1 MSIETKYSI
10 IYWLNN
16 YMFCQGV
23 VLMKIVNKILLGLLL
38 AILLLTG
45 FIVAC
50 FVNPELAKK
59 VGNTLYN
66 DEPRYEDDAY
76 EDTDDDIEGYYPE
89 DGENTDEGDN
99 DYIGEEENNVD
110 DVIDTTDD
118 IDINEPFELPDTGNS
133 IDTDSIGYD
142 LLPDP
147 SYPFN
152 GMRYVAPEV
161 SELDVPSQLQGK
173 SGYELPKLTL
183 QELDD
188 PEADE
193 IEETL
198 GPGETGDGLDFQAL
212 FYPYYHMLD
221 AKGKQLYRQIYA
233 NANALNQRFS
243 PVVSCNSKEVS
254 KAMQAVFCD
263 HPELFWINTAYNLR
277 CRRNG
282 EVSEIDLSFNKT
294 ANDLPAAKEQFDNA
308 ANEILSTASQ
318 LGSDFEKEKYV
329 HDVLADKIDYSL
341 SAPMNQSAYSA
352 LVNDS
357 TVCAGYARAMQYL
370 MTKMG
375 VPCYY
380 CTGFAGENH
389 AWNIINLGDD
399 FYNVDVTWD
408 DADPTNYDFFNKTDA
423 DYARNHVR
431 KNLSVNLPPCN
442 GTGYQV
448 DSPVEN
454 QQPQDEYPDSTLED
468 SDSELPVLI
477 IRL

>member
-1 MSIETKYSI
+1 M
-10 IYWLNN
+10 L
-16 YMFCQGV
+16 
-23 VLMKIVNKILLGLLL
+23 LKIVNKILLGLLL

-45 FIVAC
+45 LIVAC

-59 VGNTLYN
+59 IGNTLYN
-66 DEPRYEDDAY
+66 NEPGYEDEYPENPADLEDEYPENGNEELNADDGRDDNY
-76 EDTDDDIEGYYPE
+76 IADDTDNAE
-89 DGENTDEGDN
+89 
-99 DYIGEEENNVD
+99 
-110 DVIDTTDD
+110 D
-118 IDINEPFELPDTGNS
+118 IDNNRTVSEPLVLPDPSDG
-133 IDTDSIGYD
+133 IDTDSVGYD
-142 LLPDP
+142 MTPDP
-147 SYPFN
+147 SYPFKA
-152 GMRYVAPEV
+152 MRYEAPDIGSLEV
-161 SELDVPSQLQGK
+161 PDELQGK
-173 SGYELPKLTL
+173 SGYELPRLTM
-183 QELDD
+183 QELED

-193 IEETL
+193 IEDTL
-198 GPGETGDGLDFQAL
+198 GPGETGDDLDFQAL

-233 NANALNQRFS
+233 NADALNGRFS
-243 PVVSCNSKEVS
+243 PVVPCNSKEVS

-282 EVSEIDLSFNKT
+282 DVSEIDLSFNKT
-294 ANDLPAAKEQFDNA
+294 ADDLAASKEQFNNA
-308 ANEILSTASQ
+308 ANEIINYASS

-329 HDVLADKIDYSL
+329 HDILADKIDYSL

-352 LVNDS
+352 LVNDR

-448 DSPVEN
+448 DSPVEEQN
-454 QQPQDEYPDSTLED
+454 LKEENPGAEEYP
-468 SDSELPVLI
+468 DSELPVI
-477 IRL
+477 VIHF